1 MATKLCPHP
10 GARNDLARGVCAD
23 SHRKISHI
31 RNSRRAI
38 GVIAHMPTGKKRRVT
53 LALALAYVPLS
64 FGYLSFSGQLGAAD
78 WRSASR
84 EPAGLA
90 PDPATTPEA
99 VVQVYSA
106 RAVSWRGW
114 FGVHTWVAVKPSHA
128 REFTVHEVVGW
139 RLRRSGTVVVTHNRA
154 PDGYWYGNKPELL
167 GDIRGP
173 GVDAIIGRI
182 EAAVKE
188 YPYPA
193 RYHVWPGPNSN
204 TFTAFI
210 LRRVPELRVDLPPT
224 AIGKDYLGWK
234 SVAKTPSGTGGQAS
248 LFGLAGVAAGIEEGV
263 EVNVLGLNF
272 GVDPKS
278 FSVKLPIVGRLGPSR
293 DNTPTL
299 IGASPDGGTGS

>member
-1 MATKLCPHP
+1 
-10 GARNDLARGVCAD
+10 
-23 SHRKISHI
+23 
-31 RNSRRAI
+31 
-38 GVIAHMPTGKKRRVT
+38 MPSGKQRRVT
-53 LALALAYVPLS
+53 FAFALAYFPLAVA
-64 FGYLSFSGQLGAAD
+64 YLGFSGQLGAAD

-114 FGVHTWVAVKPSHA
+114 FGVHTWIAVKPTGA
-128 REFTVHEVVGW
+128 KEFTVHEVMGW
-139 RLRRSGTVVVTHNRA
+139 RLKRTGTAVVARNRA
-154 PDGYWYGNKPELL
+154 ADGYWYGNKPELL

-173 GVDAIIGRI
+173 GVDAIIQRI
-182 EAAVKE
+182 ETAAKD

-204 TFTAFI
+204 TFTAFV
-210 LRRVPELRVDLPPT
+210 LRQVPELRVDLPPT

-234 SVAKTPSGTGGQAS
+234 SVGRTPSGTGGQAS
-248 LFGLAGVAAGIEEGV
+248 LFGLVGVSAGVEEGL
-263 EVNVLGLNF
+263 ELNLLGLNF

-278 FSVKLPIVGRLGPSR
+278 LSVKLPIVGRLGPSR
-293 DNTPTL
+293 DNTPIL
-299 IGASPDGGTGS
+299 VGAPPVGGAGN